1 MTTLVN
7 RADLLACLKHYDE
20 SRIDEF
26 AAILGYSV
34 IERTEKGNTYGIVG
48 NIAVTMTP
56 MSYAAGT
63 SLNTNQT
70 RFLHVIA
77 HRRFKDDEIITE
89 QPLWY
94 QEAQPYQ
101 DNDADLKAPEGL
113 SPPKQKPLMAWR
125 RLWPFLKLALGAN
138 TLSHKP
144 DLPRIVDRIA
154 KGELLRR
161 LPKAKRKGW
170 ASQAQLII
178 DFAPSLLPF
187 WADFNGLHEQLADL
201 RGQAGLNVL
210 AFPDGD
216 PFGACWH
223 NTSDGWRTVNRYNPP
238 QAGTPVLVLSDLGCN
253 EVSEQ
258 RRMRWRRFGAQLARS
273 GCRPVALMSSPPRW
287 WDAELTQVFI
297 AVYWDRAVRPPQ
309 RLTGNTVYKASAKP
323 ERDNPATEQ
332 LLGLLATAVRIEPA
346 LLREARFLFPAKAMD
361 VGAEFAA
368 WNHPALQ
375 TTPLACYFQPSQVSG
390 YRDRL
395 RDDPNLSPEQK
406 QQIAE
411 LLQKHHAHLSPVIHY
426 EEQLALAALL
436 VQAIPDKAECFAQRL
451 AKTVGESEGEISDIT
466 MQWLSRV
473 AFRQQEPDAFWNNPY
488 LSTALVAAYKKVGV
502 THLPKAISLE
512 KFAWVLGVKPPVDS
526 RIVQCGQALL
536 LADAAPGS
544 RICSLRHSADYLQI
558 ETDAEQG
565 TRWYTLDQPIPITPE
580 QPFLIR
586 SDREE
591 LTLEWLTMPSWAEV
605 IGQDRYGLYA
615 DLNLNG
621 IVQRF
626 RWIAPGTFWMGS
638 PVSEPERLSRET
650 QHEVTLTEGYWL
662 ADSACTQALW
672 IAVMDNNPSGFE
684 DDPNHPVENVSW
696 NDSQRFVER
705 LNAKIR
711 NFEARLPTEA
721 EWEYACRAG
730 TSTPFSFG
738 YNITPEQVNYNGN
751 HPYAGGKKD
760 LYREK
765 TVPVKSL
772 PVNPWGLYEMH
783 GNVWEWC
790 EDWFGDYP
798 NDAVINPTGAETGVN
813 RVLRGGSWIIYARDT
828 RSANRFRLEPDYRL
842 ISIGFRLALGR
853 KGASSPASQ
862 AGGRWPD
869 GQPHG
874 SGGGQAGHS
883 TPDSNKKGN
892 KKS

>member
-7 RADLLACLKHYDE
+7 RADLLACLKHCDE

-26 AAILGYSV
+26 AAILGYAV
-34 IERTEKGNTYGIVG
+34 IESSKNVDAVGIVG
-48 NIAVTMTP
+48 NIAITATLNSM
-56 MSYAAGT
+56 MSVGT
-63 SLNTNQT
+63 VNTNQA

-77 HRRFKDDEIITE
+77 HRRFKDDEVITE

-154 KGELLRR
+154 RGKLLRR

-170 ASQAQLII
+170 ASQAQLVI
-178 DFAPSLLPF
+178 DFDPSLLPF

-223 NTSDGWRTVNRYNPP
+223 NTSDGWRTINRYNPP
-238 QAGTPVLVLSDLGCN
+238 QAGAPVLVLSDLGCN

-273 GCRPVALMSSPPRW
+273 GCRPVALMPSPPRW

-309 RLTGNTVYKASAKP
+309 RLTGKTAYTASAKP

-332 LLGLLATAVRIEPA
+332 LLSLLATAVRIEPA

-375 TTPLACYFQPSQVSG
+375 TTPLACYFQPSQVSH

-395 RDDPNLSPEQK
+395 RDDPDLSTEQK

-411 LLQKHHAHLSPVIHY
+411 LLNKHHAHLSPVIHY
-426 EEQLALAALL
+426 EEQLALAELL
-436 VQAIPDKAECFAQRL
+436 VQASPDNAERFAQRL
-451 AKTVGESEGEISDIT
+451 AKTVGESEGEISDIA

-473 AFRQQEPDAFWNNPY
+473 ALRQEEQDAFWNNPY
-488 LSTALVAAYKKVGV
+488 LSTALVAAYKKDGV
-502 THLPKAISLE
+502 THLPKAISLK
-512 KFAWVLGVKPPVDS
+512 KFAWMLGAKPPVDS
-526 RIVQCGQALL
+526 QIVQCGQELL
-536 LADAAPGS
+536 LTDAARGS
-544 RICSLRHSADYLQI
+544 RIGSLRHSTDYLQI
-558 ETDAEQG
+558 ETDAEHG
-565 TRWYTLDQPIPITPE
+565 ARWYTFDQPIAITPG
-580 QPFLIR
+580 QPLLIR

-626 RWIAPGTFWMGS
+626 RWIAPGTFMMGS
-638 PVSEPERLSRET
+638 PASEPERLRWET
-650 QHEVTLTEGYWL
+650 QHEVTLTQGYWL

-672 IAVMDNNPSGFE
+672 RAIMDDNPSEFK
-684 DDPNHPVENVSW
+684 DDLNHPVENVSW
-696 NDSQRFVER
+696 NDSQRFIER
-705 LNAKIR
+705 LNT
-711 NFEARLPTEA
+711 NFTSLDVRLPTEA

-730 TSTPFSFG
+730 TNTPFSFG
-738 YNITPEQVNYNGN
+738 DNITPEKVNYNGN
-751 HPYAGGKKD
+751 HPYVGDKKD
-760 LYREK
+760 IYREK

-798 NDAVINPTGAETGVN
+798 NEAVVNPTGAETGDV
-813 RVLRGGSWIIYARDT
+813 RVMRGGSWHNYAGGT
-828 RSANRFRLEPDYRL
+828 RSAKCHWNAPDLR
-842 ISIGFRLALGR
+842 IKFIGFRLALGR
-853 KGASSPASQ
+853 KDASSPAGKE
-862 AGGRWPD
+862 GGWPD
-869 GQPHG
+869 GQPRG